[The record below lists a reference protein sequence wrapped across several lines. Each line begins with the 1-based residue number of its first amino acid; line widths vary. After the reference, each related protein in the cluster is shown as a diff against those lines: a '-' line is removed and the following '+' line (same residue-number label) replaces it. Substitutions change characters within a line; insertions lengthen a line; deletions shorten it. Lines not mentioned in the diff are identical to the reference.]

1 MNPNDPRMPDPRM
14 ISPWRAPPETPSA
27 ARSRRARGRG
37 EDAPH
42 DDGTLIRPYMVTEGR
57 TRPLHDGL
65 RVETLVHAPPGA
77 LHAPLKFE
85 RRHIVEVCQQPRSVA
100 EIAVAL
106 AMPLGVV
113 RVLVADLVTD
123 GYVFIQESDMI
134 TVDMLERIRDRV
146 RAL

>member
-1 MNPNDPRMPDPRM
+1 MNPNDARMPDPRM
-14 ISPWRAPPETPSA
+14 ISPWRAPPEPPLA
-27 ARSRRARGRG
+27 ARSRGAYGRG
-37 EDAPH
+37 ADAPQ
-42 DDGTLIRPYMVTEGR
+42 DDGTLIRPYLVTEGR

-85 RRHIVEVCQQPRSVA
+85 RRHIVELCQQPRSVA

-113 RVLVADLVTD
+113 RVLVADLVTG
-123 GYVFIQESDMI
+123 GYVAIHESDPVTI
-134 TVDMLERIRDRV
+134 DMLERIRDRV